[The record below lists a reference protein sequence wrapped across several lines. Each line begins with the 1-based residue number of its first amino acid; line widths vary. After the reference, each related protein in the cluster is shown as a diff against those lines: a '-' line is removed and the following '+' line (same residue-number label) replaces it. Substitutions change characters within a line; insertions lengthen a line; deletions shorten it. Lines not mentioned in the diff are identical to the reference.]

1 MRIESAIIGMDSAR
15 SYSSRT
21 EQKSSVIFTVLNA
34 QEEVMKTDNETI
46 NENKIVTLCSSYRY
60 FAKRNHPWFC

>member
-21 EQKSSVIFTVLNA
+21 EQSTRVSFTLVNA
-34 QEEVMKTDNETI
+34 QEQVMKTDNETQ
-46 NENKIVTLCSSYRY
+46 NESKVTSTMSDNLTDIQY
-60 FAKRNHPWFC
+60 